1 MTALVELRILEGPNL
16 YFPRPAIVVVLD
28 TSGVAHGVL
37 SPKSPTR
44 DLARLVRDIA
54 HASGTSRIAVR
65 VRPGGDAERY
75 AVIFPWRDRAWAEAL
90 GAAVARV
97 LDESASTSRD
107 ELVRRAAEEVAATEP
122 GPAPAAVRPKIP
134 VVTITGTNCSKAS
147 AAMLVHLARVAG
159 HLVGWANAQ
168 GIHVDDELVE
178 PGDFAGPAGPRRVLE
193 YDTVDFAVTEVDRG
207 GILLKGVG
215 LLSNTVSVVTD
226 VGAEHL
232 GEGID
237 SLEVLAEVKSV
248 VAQITRKGGWTV
260 LNADDPQ
267 VFAIREHS
275 RALPWVFTLN
285 PASAAARTVLDG
297 GGRITTVLD
306 AQIMVVR
313 SARKAEPLVGLDEVP
328 PVYWESD
335 DPLRCLLAA
344 TTAALACGLREE
356 DVVKGLVTLPGEGF
370 GG

>member
-16 YFPRPAIVVVLD
+16 YFPRPAIVVVVD
-28 TSGVAHGVL
+28 TDGVDPAVL
-37 SPKSPTR
+37 SPSRTTR
-44 DLARLVRDIA
+44 DLARLARDIA
-54 HASGTSRIAVR
+54 HASGTTRIAVR
-65 VRPGGDAERY
+65 VRPGGEDGHY

-90 GAAVARV
+90 GKAVARV
-97 LDESASTSRD
+97 LDQSGTSGRD
-107 ELVRRAAEEVAATEP
+107 ELVRRAADDVAATEP
-122 GPAPAAVRPKIP
+122 GPAPSAVRPKIP

-147 AAMLVHLARVAG
+147 AAMLAHLARTAG

-178 PGDFAGPAGPRRVLE
+178 AGDFSGPAGPRRVLE
-193 YDTVDFAVTEVDRG
+193 YDTVDYAVTEVDRG

-260 LNADDPQ
+260 LNADDAQ
-267 VFAIREHS
+267 VFAIREHT

-285 PASAAARTVLDG
+285 PASAAARTVLEV
-297 GGRITTVLD
+297 GGRITTILD
-306 AQIMVVR
+306 AHVMVVR
-313 SARKAEPLVGLDEVP
+313 SSRKAEPLVSLAEVP
-328 PVYWESD
+328 PVYWKDD

-344 TTAALACGLREE
+344 TTAALASGLREE
-356 DVVKGLVTLPGEGF
+356 DVVKGLVTLPEEGYGE
-370 GG
+370 